1 MFRFFRMIADLWQAV
16 IKVFDEH
23 PLVFEGDTFTY
34 EVSLFALVFAF
45 LVIGFVIS
53 YFWKGART

>member
-1 MFRFFRMIADLWQAV
+1 MIADLWQAV